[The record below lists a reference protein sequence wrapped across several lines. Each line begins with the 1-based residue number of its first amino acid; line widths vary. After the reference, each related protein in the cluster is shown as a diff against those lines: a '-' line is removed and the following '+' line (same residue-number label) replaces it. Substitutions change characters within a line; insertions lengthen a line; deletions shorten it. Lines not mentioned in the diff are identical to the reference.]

1 VLYSLTFKS
10 KRFIFESNQPINIIK
25 QKPMKKLYSVIAI
38 SLFSIAASAQ
48 CMITSGPTVTPN
60 GLSISVTGT
69 GTGATFP
76 VYVYDWGDQTS
87 PGTTQTSTHTY
98 ASAGTYTLCMY
109 YADGANTSC
118 IDTNCT
124 QVTVSATGINDP
136 SATAMDISAVPNP
149 FGSDVTFTFAL
160 TQSENVEAAI
170 YDMTG
175 KQVVVLKDGIMASG
189 INRIDWK
196 PAGLSAGVYF
206 LRVNA
211 GNSVITKKIVY
222 TQN

>member
-1 VLYSLTFKS
+1 
-10 KRFIFESNQPINIIK
+10 
-25 QKPMKKLYSVIAI
+25 MKKLYSIIALAFI
-38 SLFSIAASAQ
+38 SVAASAQ
-48 CMITSGPTVTPN
+48 CTITSGPTVTPN

-87 PGTTQTSTHTY
+87 PGTSQTSTHTY

-118 IDTNCT
+118 IDSNCISLT
-124 QVTVSATGINDP
+124 VTATGINDP

-149 FGSDVTFTFAL
+149 FGSEVTFSFAL
-160 TQSENVEAAI
+160 TQSANVEAAI

-175 KQVVVLKDGIMASG
+175 KQVIVLKDEMMMAG

-206 LRVNA
+206 LQVKSGNA
-211 GNSVITKKIVY
+211 VITKKIVY